1 MKPHTLPVKRLPVSK
16 GILKRLSAVTGNR
29 KQRVAATAT
38 SDMEFEDGS
47 SKIARALTIIF
58 LIHIV
63 AIGLIFVH
71 QKFLDGRAPEQ
82 AKTSLVVAQEPV
94 SPVASTPGQQDLRNK
109 EGRELSQGAAAS
121 TPARLDLPRITKGE
135 KPYIVRQGD
144 NYARIASSVGVE
156 EGDLRLINKHADIVP
171 GLLLKIPPKRIVA
184 VEPPEVVAIRNQEPV
199 DHGSGLVPA
208 VDVNSVPKARL
219 VKSNLSHATQVS
231 TPDAAPVSASG
242 KTYVVKKGD
251 SVWLIANRFKVSQE
265 ALMKANSISKNHKIQ
280 PGMSLAIPR

>member
-38 SDMEFEDGS
+38 ADMDFEDGS
-47 SKIARALTIIF
+47 SKVARALTIIF

-71 QKFLDGRAPEQ
+71 QKFLDGRTPEQ
-82 AKTSLVVAQEPV
+82 PKTPAVAAQEHVPAV
-94 SPVASTPGQQDLRNK
+94 PN
-109 EGRELSQGAAAS
+109 
-121 TPARLDLPRITKGE
+121 TPARLDLPRLATGE

-144 NYARIASSVGVE
+144 NYARIASAVGVE
-156 EGDLRLINKHADIVP
+156 EGDLRLINKHADIKP

-184 VEPPEVVAIRNQEPV
+184 VEPPEVAAVRRQQPV
-199 DHGSGLVPA
+199 EDASGLVPA
-208 VDVNSVPKARL
+208 VDLGSVPKAQL
-219 VKSNLSHATQVS
+219 VKATV
-231 TPDAAPVSASG
+231 PHAAPVSTTAAPVVATG
-242 KTYVVKKGD
+242 KNYVVRKGD
-251 SVWLIANRFKVSQE
+251 SIWRIANQFKVSQE
-265 ALMKANSISKNHKIQ
+265 ALLKANSISKNHKIQ